1 MNEEIEAV
9 LDEYVRPLLR
19 ADGGD
24 MKVLRVEDGILYFT
38 MTGHCAGC
46 AAADMTAEML
56 INEELTNRVPG
67 ITKAVLEQR
76 VSSDLLDQAMSILK
90 SRSKDES

>member
-9 LDEYVRPLLR
+9 LNEHVRPLLH

-24 MKVLRVEDGILYFT
+24 MEVLRVEDGVVYFT

-46 AAADMTAEML
+46 SAADMTAEML
-56 INEELTNRVPG
+56 INEELTKRLPG
-67 ITKAVLEQR
+67 IKKAVLDQQ
-76 VSSDLLDQAMSILK
+76 VSEDLLDQARALL
-90 SRSKDES
+90 RRRHGGE

>member
-1 MNEEIEAV
+1 MNREIEAV

-24 MKVLRVEDGILYFT
+24 MRVTSVEDGIVYFT

-46 AAADMTAEML
+46 AAADMTAELL

-67 ITKAVLEQR
+67 VKKAVLKQE
-76 VSSDLLDQAMSILK
+76 VSQELINQAKDILR
-90 SRSKDES
+90 SRHRDGN